1 MQRLITFL
9 RRRVLYD
16 IPSGVWETGEI
27 TLRLN
32 RENISYVRFI
42 LEGYDGLGIVTTT
55 DPVSAQVIITYPVS
69 RKALLGDLIGALA
82 KEGVLREERDQ

>member
-1 MQRLITFL
+1 M
-9 RRRVLYD
+9 YG
-16 IPSGVWETGEI
+16 IPSDVWETGEI

-55 DPVSAQVIITYPVS
+55 DPVSAQVRITYPVS
-69 RKALLGDLIGALA
+69 REALLGEVIGAFV
-82 KEGVLREERDQ
+82 KEGVIREERSQ

>member
-1 MQRLITFL
+1 M
-9 RRRVLYD
+9 
-16 IPSGVWETGEI
+16 

-55 DPVSAQVIITYPVS
+55 DPVSAQVLVTYPVS
-69 RKALLGDLIGALA
+69 REALFRELVGAFM
-82 KEGVLREERDQ
+82 KEGVIREEGDQ